1 MRPRISIRGCVRW
14 SVCPSVR
21 QSRVIFERQKSRF
34 LRLERLQM
42 TSNNNNN
49 NNDDDNNDKWEPT
62 KWSHLMY
69 PHGTCS
75 FAKARDILTFGFA
88 TLTSPF
94 FFRKCPRRPNILPC
108 KLVHGF
114 WFFLPYLHIAGST
127 LGPNNFLLFHQ
138 YVELHF
144 CLIHGIFTNAPDINT
159 QA

>member
-1 MRPRISIRGCVRW
+1 
-14 SVCPSVR
+14 
-21 QSRVIFERQKSRF
+21 
-34 LRLERLQM
+34 
-42 TSNNNNN
+42 
-49 NNDDDNNDKWEPT
+49 
-62 KWSHLMY
+62 MY
-69 PHGTCS
+69 PRGTCS

-94 FFRKCPRRPNILPC
+94 FFRKRPRRPNILPC